1 MDDPENHD
9 VHIPVKTKLFVYISH
24 CFTTMGARMWWF
36 GIGLFLVEVTPHS
49 LQLTALYGFS
59 NGGAM
64 LLLAAVIGDWIDKS
78 NRLKA
83 ARVALILNN
92 ISISI
97 CCVVI
102 FFVLKYRPVIEAAWE
117 DSRLLTLCFAIVVI
131 ITIFA
136 NLTNLGRVLIME
148 RDWIVEICQRDKAT
162 IATMSA
168 TFRFIDLCTKVVAP
182 LVTGQIM
189 TYGSHLYGAIF
200 IAGWNIV
207 AVFAEYYLIW
217 KIYTLVPA
225 LHSKSSADKHEFKD
239 ESKMIISTHHADK
252 EYHNLP
258 SRDVSTKEPVANTT
272 PSVEI
277 YDIAPAG
284 DTTPNVEKQELA
296 QVSDANEA
304 GFTLNTKSGVE
315 KQDLTSGDN
324 TNEGGPKLD
333 NLPRI
338 EIHDLTSDGN
348 TNEGNSSPKTDQ
360 NITQTVHS
368 ELSTTTNDPQGTEIN
383 STSYQAQERS
393 ISPNPEKN
401 NFESTDNK
409 VNFGVYGKDSSND
422 IIPHSDQQL
431 TTKDVEAGEK
441 AVSDKIGMSS
451 QPQEEEEKR
460 SSLSAQLCHSLIS
473 LYRGWKTYMKYD
485 VSIAGWSLA
494 FLYFTVLGFDN
505 ITIGYATTQG
515 MSESLVGILIGCAA
529 VFGILASISFPILR
543 RKCGLVRAGT
553 IGLSWEVGCLCLCIV
568 SLWMPGG
575 TFDPNKELTNQDQII
590 QGNCTKSAEIIP
602 GTLVSSVVLAEPHVN
617 MTLESLA
624 EPEFDMTSLCNYTT
638 DVKDTLPKSKASII
652 MLLMGIVG
660 ARFGVWLTD
669 LAITQLFLEAVTE
682 TERGI
687 VNGFQS
693 SLNKL
698 MDMLKFI
705 MIIFIP
711 DPSMF
716 GYPAVVSFCFIFSS
730 WLLYTRFSK
739 KRTGNLLYG
748 KNSYTLNTK

>member
-1 MDDPENHD
+1 MDPGKHE
-9 VHIPVKTKLFVYISH
+9 VTIPVKTKLFVYISH

-36 GIGLFLVEVTPHS
+36 GVGLFLVEVTPHS

-64 LLLAAVIGDWIDKS
+64 LLLAAVIGDWIDRS

-83 ARVALILNN
+83 ARVALVLNN
-92 ISISI
+92 VSITV

-102 FFVLKYRPVIEAAWE
+102 FLVLTYRSQIEAVW
-117 DSRLLTLCFAIVVI
+117 DDTRLLTVCFAIVVI

-148 RDWIVEICQRDKAT
+148 RDWIVEICQRDTAT

-189 TYGSHLYGAIF
+189 TYGSHIYGAIF
-200 IAGWNIV
+200 IAGWNIAALFV
-207 AVFAEYYLIW
+207 EYFLVW

-225 LHSKSSADKHEFKD
+225 LHSKSTKD
-239 ESKMIISTHHADK
+239 TPEIKEKSKMATQYDK
-252 EYHNLP
+252 EYRTLPLEDVHTLSKETTIISPRVQIHNLTPDSDLGQRSHQDNEKRSGINVNKIVVNTLHTGDAELAQNQSDKEKISSP
-258 SRDVSTKEPVANTT
+258 SDHKSDDYNSAVPDEVDLKLSKTAENIEIGTSRKDPVDNSHLSEKNILKKDLESGGYPPEVVTETNSAPSTKEA
-272 PSVEI
+272 
-277 YDIAPAG
+277 
-284 DTTPNVEKQELA
+284 EKPKSLA
-296 QVSDANEA
+296 
-304 GFTLNTKSGVE
+304 
-315 KQDLTSGDN
+315 
-324 TNEGGPKLD
+324 
-333 NLPRI
+333 
-338 EIHDLTSDGN
+338 
-348 TNEGNSSPKTDQ
+348 
-360 NITQTVHS
+360 
-368 ELSTTTNDPQGTEIN
+368 
-383 STSYQAQERS
+383 
-393 ISPNPEKN
+393 
-401 NFESTDNK
+401 
-409 VNFGVYGKDSSND
+409 
-422 IIPHSDQQL
+422 
-431 TTKDVEAGEK
+431 
-441 AVSDKIGMSS
+441 
-451 QPQEEEEKR
+451 
-460 SSLSAQLCHSLIS
+460 AQLSYSLIS
-473 LYRGWKTYMKYD
+473 LYRGWRTYMKYD
-485 VSIAGWSLA
+485 VAIAGWSLA

-529 VFGILASISFPILR
+529 VSGIIASVSFPFLR
-543 RKCGLVRAGT
+543 KKFGLVRTGT
-553 IGLSWEVGCLCLCIV
+553 IGLSWEVACLVLCIV

-575 TFDPNKELTNQDQII
+575 TFDPNRDWSTGDDVINR
-590 QGNCTKSAEIIP
+590 NC
-602 GTLVSSVVLAEPHVN
+602 SSTVATPSRTSSGLMAEPYIN
-617 MTLESLA
+617 TTS
-624 EPEFDMTSLCNYTT
+624 EPVPIPEIEFSTACNYQSET
-638 DVKDTLPKSKASII
+638 KDRIPESKASII

-669 LAITQLFLEAVTE
+669 LAITQLFLEAVSE

-698 MDMLKFI
+698 MDMLKFS

-739 KRTGNLLYG
+739 KRTGHLLFG
-748 KNSYTLNTK
+748 KSHNYILDTK